1 MAKGQLSAN
10 RWTIRIGPAD
20 PMEASTAVH
29 DIIVPPTGWAN
40 AEVDGLDRPAA
51 ASNDVRLTGV
61 IFVRDFDVHE
71 HPLGTTTVKV
81 KSNRLLSEPQINRV
95 KATLLGDARA

>member
-10 RWTIRIGPAD
+10 RWTIRTGPAD

-29 DIIVPPTGWAN
+29 DIIVPTTGWAN
-40 AEVDGLDRPAA
+40 AEVDGPDRPAA

-81 KSNRLLSEPQINRV
+81 KSNRLMSEPQINRV
-95 KATLLGDARA
+95 KATLFGDVRA